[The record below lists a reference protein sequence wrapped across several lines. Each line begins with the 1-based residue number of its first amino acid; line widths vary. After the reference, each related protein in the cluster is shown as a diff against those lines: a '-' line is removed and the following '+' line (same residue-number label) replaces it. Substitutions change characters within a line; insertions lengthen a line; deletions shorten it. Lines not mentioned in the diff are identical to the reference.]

1 MDSDTICA
9 GILHDVLEDT
19 NASENDLREIFSE
32 QVIYLVNSVTKIS
45 KYSNKNRHN
54 NVYGAN
60 KQSYLIQVFLNI
72 SKDLRVL
79 FIKIADRYHN
89 MKTIYHLK
97 KEKQKRIA
105 LETKEIYA
113 NLAGR
118 LGMYK
123 IKIELLDICMNIL
136 DHSIYVQT
144 KKIVDNKVKQYNG
157 IYQEII
163 QKIVLLL
170 QEKNIKFD

>member
-1 MDSDTICA
+1 
-9 GILHDVLEDT
+9 
-19 NASENDLREIFSE
+19 
-32 QVIYLVNSVTKIS
+32 
-45 KYSNKNRHN
+45 
-54 NVYGAN
+54 
-60 KQSYLIQVFLNI
+60 
-72 SKDLRVL
+72 
-79 FIKIADRYHN
+79 
-89 MKTIYHLK
+89 MKTIFHLK

-144 KKIVDNKVKQYNG
+144 KKIVDNKVTQYND

-163 QKIVLLL
+163 QKIVILL